1 MTAKTMKGAKTMSR
15 SAVASLGFSAARL
28 RRIDDFLQARYIDTG
43 RLPGALTLVA
53 RRGEVAHLGVLG
65 AADIARGT
73 PLEADGLFRIYS
85 MTKPL
90 TSVAFMMLVEQGAV
104 ALDDP
109 VEKFIPSWRDL
120 GVFVAGAPP
129 LFQTRRPA
137 RPMLIVDLLRHTAG
151 LTYGFQARTNVDAA
165 YRKAGIG
172 EVNCKLSLDAMIGE
186 LAKLPL
192 DFSPG
197 EAWNY
202 SVSTDVLGYLI
213 QVISG
218 TPFQDFLR
226 TRLIEPL
233 GMIDT
238 DFHVAAD
245 KASRLAAC
253 YGRGADGA
261 MALNDDPATSG
272 YLAPPAF
279 YSGGGGLVST
289 AADYLK
295 FCQMLLNGGSAN
307 GTRFLGRKTLGLM
320 TVNHLPGGRDLTQMS
335 RSLFSE
341 ETNAGVGFG
350 LGFAVVV
357 DPARTLLAGSAG
369 QYYWGGAASTAFWID
384 PAEDLIVVFMAQLT
398 PSTAWPIRRE
408 LRTLV
413 YAALDD

>member
-1 MTAKTMKGAKTMSR
+1 
-15 SAVASLGFSAARL
+15 
-28 RRIDDFLQARYIDTG
+28 
-43 RLPGALTLVA
+43 
-53 RRGEVAHLGVLG
+53 
-65 AADIARGT
+65 
-73 PLEADGLFRIYS
+73 
-85 MTKPL
+85 
-90 TSVAFMMLVEQGAV
+90 
-104 ALDDP
+104 LDDP
-109 VEKFIPSWRDL
+109 VEKFIAAWRGL
-120 GVFVAGAPP
+120 GVFVAGVPP
-129 LFQTRRPA
+129 LFQTRRPE
-137 RPMLIVDLLRHTAG
+137 RPMLIVDLLRHTSG

-172 EVNCKLSLDAMIGE
+172 EMGGKLTLEGMVEA

-202 SVSTDVLGYLI
+202 SVATDVLGYLV
-213 QVISG
+213 QVVSG
-218 TPFQDFLR
+218 MPFADFLR

-233 GMIDT
+233 GMVDT
-238 DFHVAAD
+238 DFHVPAG
-245 KASRLAAC
+245 KAPRLAAC
-253 YGRGADGA
+253 YGVGPDGA
-261 MALNDDPATSG
+261 LALNDDPKTSG

-279 YSGGGGLVST
+279 VSGGGGLVST

-295 FCQMLLNGGSAN
+295 FCQMLLAGGKAE
-307 GTRFLGRKTLGLM
+307 GTRFLSRKTLDLM

-335 RSLFSE
+335 RSMFSE

-384 PAEDLIVVFMAQLT
+384 PAEDLIVVFMTQLT
-398 PSTAWPIRRE
+398 PSSTYPLRRE

-413 YAALDD
+413 YAAIDD

>member
-1 MTAKTMKGAKTMSR
+1 MSASHSGLSKT
-15 SAVASLGFSAARL
+15 RL
-28 RRIDDFLQARYIDTG
+28 KHIDAFIQARYIDTG

-53 RRGEVAHLGVLG
+53 RQGEVAHLGVLG
-65 AADIARGT
+65 AADVGRGT
-73 PLEADGLFRIYS
+73 LLKEDSIFRIYS

-90 TSVAFMMLVEQGAV
+90 TSVAFMMLVEEGVV
-104 ALDDP
+104 ALDEP
-109 VEKFIPSWRDL
+109 VEKYIPAWRDL

-129 LFQTRRPA
+129 LFQTRRPE
-137 RPMLIVDLLRHTAG
+137 RPMLIVDLLRHTSG

-172 EVNCKLSLDAMIGE
+172 EMGGKLSLEGMVDA

-197 EAWNY
+197 DAWNY

-213 QVISG
+213 QVLSG
-218 TPFQDFLR
+218 MPFEDFLR

-233 GMIDT
+233 GMVDT
-238 DFHVAAD
+238 AFHVPTAEAP
-245 KASRLAAC
+245 RLTAC
-253 YGRGADGA
+253 YGAGAGGA
-261 MALNDDPATSG
+261 LALNDDPPASG
-272 YLAPPAF
+272 YLAAPAF

-295 FCQMLLNGGSAN
+295 FCQMLLAGGKLE
-307 GTRFLGRKTLGLM
+307 GQRFLSRKTLDLM

-384 PAEDLIVVFMAQLT
+384 PAEDLIVVFMTQLT
-398 PSTAWPIRRE
+398 PSTTYPIRRE

-413 YAALDD
+413 YAAIDD